1 MRCVNC
7 GTELLPGKQFCHACG
22 HKAQRECP
30 SCGSAVDPAFRFCP
44 DCGNEFAAFP
54 ESAQPPAEDTLARLS
69 SAMPEGM
76 AQKIRDTR
84 ASIEGERKQVT
95 VLFCDLAGSTAVAD
109 KLDPEEYHD
118 LLERY
123 LALAFHEIYRF
134 EGIVNQ
140 LAGDGLMA
148 LFGAPIAHEDAPQR
162 AVWAALAIR
171 DSLAHFNEELFE
183 QRGIQ
188 LPARIGI
195 HTGPV
200 VVGTVGNDLK
210 MDYTA
215 IGDTTNLASRLES
228 LAKPGT
234 VLVSDATARLV
245 RGFFS
250 MEPMGPF
257 NVKGKSEPI
266 DAYEVRRANETASPM
281 AVAAARGLTPLVGRD
296 EELAQLEACFQRLQG
311 SLSQVV
317 SVVGDAGSGKSRL
330 LYEFK
335 RSLGDRDVVFFEGRC
350 EALNQ
355 SVPYHVFIGMLRQY
369 FDLRPGEPE
378 QVACER
384 VANRVRLS
392 PEQIDADYPLLCE
405 LLSVPTERATRR
417 DMPPEALKR
426 ETFRAVTNLVTAES
440 RKVPVVMLVEDLQW
454 IDEPSRE
461 LIEMAVGRLARARVM
476 VLASHRPD
484 FRPMWRTNAASTQ
497 LTLRP
502 LSDAEITEIMRSL
515 AGGPLPAKLEESIL
529 NKAEGSPFFVEEI
542 TRALLEEGYLTKGD
556 NGASRLSRPLEEI
569 PMPGTVQEV
578 LAARLDRLG
587 PAAKRVAQVAAV
599 LGRQFRRS
607 QITAL
612 VETEAVN
619 VDGALVEL
627 AQRGVIHRKTLFEDD
642 EFRFGESL
650 TQEVA
655 YEGLLL
661 KQRRQLHERIALAL
675 ESDTGPRTLEGR
687 SLIAHHYALSD
698 NRAKAVDF
706 LLQAAHDAE
715 QLPSYRAALGFYR
728 RAWELADSMTRESDP
743 DMRAGHWLVQ
753 ATLGYLRVTVLYGSS
768 TDPLADAAALRGT
781 EMAEQLGEADVLGTF
796 YLMHGI
802 MLTSDRARFSHGVEL
817 VEKGFAAA
825 QQSGSELQVISASR
839 ARAWNYAL
847 DGRFQEAYDTMHWI
861 QQELER
867 LGQKEPPT
875 DLYVSS
881 SWMLDSFRYFLD
893 DLQGTLRA
901 ATATHD
907 MTVRANNRTI
917 QSSSAILLSHAYF
930 LLGDYPFAKDWAD
943 RALKIAEG
951 IATDASIHRAAA
963 LALAA
968 RVQLGERGNVTRFV
982 ELVEHGVTLSGN
994 LLYSIGIAIEALI
1007 SLGDLTRAEYL
1018 AQKAHDHSAGR
1029 LRELLTMIPLADV
1042 RSRLGPAHWQRA
1054 QQLNEQAIALA
1065 EAMQSRSLLAV
1076 ALLGAG
1082 ELAEARGD
1090 RTASHTY
1097 ARRAHEICVDLGMAH
1112 YLPRAERLLATEPV
1126 TAVSA

>member
-7 GTELLPGKQFCHACG
+7 ETELLPGKQFCHACG

-30 SCGSAVDPAFRFCP
+30 HCGAVVDPAFRFCP
-44 DCGNEFAAFP
+44 DCGNEFAVAP
-54 ESAQPPAEDTLARLS
+54 ESEQPPDQDTLTRLS

-76 AQKIRDTR
+76 AQKIRETR

-257 NVKGKSEPI
+257 TVKGKSEPVH
-266 DAYEVRRANETASPM
+266 AYEVRRANEAASPM

-317 SVVGDAGSGKSRL
+317 SVVGGAGSGKSRL

-335 RSLGDRDVVFFEGRC
+335 RSLADRDVVFFEGRC

-355 SVPYHVFIGMLRQY
+355 TVPYHVFIGMLRQY

-378 QVACER
+378 KVACER
-384 VANRVRLS
+384 VASRARLS
-392 PEQIDADYPLLCE
+392 PEQIDADYPLLCQ
-405 LLSVPTERATRR
+405 LLSVPSETAPR

-426 ETFRAVTNLVTAES
+426 ETFRAITNLVMAES
-440 RKVPVVMLVEDLQW
+440 RKVPVVMILEDLQW

-461 LIEMAVGRLARARVM
+461 LIEMAVGRLSRARVL

-484 FRPMWRTNAASTQ
+484 FHPTWRTNAVLTQ
-497 LTLRP
+497 LALRP
-502 LSDAEITEIMRSL
+502 LSDADILEIMRSL
-515 AGGPLPAKLEESIL
+515 AGGPLPTRLEQSIL
-529 NKAEGSPFFVEEI
+529 SKAEGSPFFVEEI
-542 TRALLEEGYLTKGD
+542 TRALLEEGYLTKGGD
-556 NGASRLSRPLEEI
+556 GASRLSRPVEEI

-599 LGRQFRRS
+599 LGRQFRRT
-607 QITAL
+607 QINSL
-612 VETEAVN
+612 VETEAID

-661 KQRRQLHERIALAL
+661 KQRRQLHERVAVAL
-675 ESDTGPRTLEGR
+675 ETDAGARTLEGR

-715 QLPSYRAALGFYR
+715 QLPSYRAALSFYR
-728 RAWELADSMTRESDP
+728 RAWELSDSMVHESDP
-743 DMRAGHWLVQ
+743 DARAGHWFVQ

-768 TDPLADAAALRGT
+768 SDPLADTAGTRGT
-781 EMAEQLGEADVLGTF
+781 ELAERLGETEVLGTF

-802 MLTSDRARFSHGVEL
+802 MLTSDRGRFSHGVEL

-847 DGRFQEAYDTMHWI
+847 DGKFREAYETMRWI

-867 LGQKEPPT
+867 LGQKDPPT

-881 SWMLDSFRYFLD
+881 CWMLDSFRYFLD
-893 DLQGTLRA
+893 DLPGALRG
-901 ATATHD
+901 ATETHG
-907 MTVRANNRTI
+907 MAVLANNRTI
-917 QSSSAILLSHAYF
+917 QSSSAILLSHIYF
-930 LLGDYPFAKDWAD
+930 VMGDYPFAKDWAD
-943 RALKIAEG
+943 RALNIAEG

-968 RVQLGERGNVTRFV
+968 RVQLGERGSVSRFID
-982 ELVEHGVTLSGN
+982 LVEHGVALGGN
-994 LLYSIGIAIEALI
+994 LLYSIGIAIEALVN
-1007 SLGDLTRAEYL
+1007 LGDSSRAEML
-1018 AQKAHDHSAGR
+1018 AQKAYDHSAGR

-1042 RSRLGPAHWQRA
+1042 RSRLGPAHWQHA
-1054 QQLNEQAIALA
+1054 QQLYEQAIALA
-1065 EAMQSRSLLAV
+1065 EAMHSRSLLGV

-1090 RTASHTY
+1090 REASRTY
-1097 ARRAHEICVDLGMAH
+1097 ARRAQEICAALGMAH
-1112 YLPRAERLLATEPV
+1112 YLPRAERLLAGEQA